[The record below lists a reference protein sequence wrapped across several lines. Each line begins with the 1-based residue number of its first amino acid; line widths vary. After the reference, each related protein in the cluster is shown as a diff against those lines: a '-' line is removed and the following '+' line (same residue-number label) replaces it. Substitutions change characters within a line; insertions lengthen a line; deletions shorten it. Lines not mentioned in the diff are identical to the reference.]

1 MTGLSDTRREQIA
14 RLESEIETLADS
26 AARCRKIAV
35 AARLAIAAG
44 CVLFAAMLLGLIY
57 ANPLALMLATILS
70 MGGIVLFGSN
80 RTTANQIAA
89 RIGEAERLRA
99 QIIGEI
105 NLTLVPATSRLLH

>member
-1 MTGLSDTRREQIA
+1 MTGSSDVRREQIA
-14 RLESEIETLADS
+14 RLESEIETLAES

-44 CVLFAAMLLGLIY
+44 CALFATMLLGLIY
-57 ANPLALMLATILS
+57 ADPLALMFATILS

-89 RIGEAERLRA
+89 RIAEAERLHA
-99 QIIGEI
+99 QLIGEI
-105 NLTLVPATSRLLH
+105 DLTLVPVPSQLLH